1 MSDQQDRETGFS
13 LLGRKSKFQ
22 GPFAM
27 AAKAKHVM
35 GLLGKFEI
43 CHQEFVKFTNKGQYL
58 LLARR
63 NMNVGEEGMAKAIH
77 SG

>member
-1 MSDQQDRETGFS
+1 
-13 LLGRKSKFQ
+13 
-22 GPFAM
+22 M